1 MDSPRGK
8 LDPRQLPSG
17 GADEQTADVLVNVSA
32 AQIGSELRI
41 FIAEH
46 ARDIDLLIMTDDP
59 RVRVLAPRVVAV
71 PWWAFL

>member
-17 GADEQTADVLVNVSA
+17 GADEQIADVLVNVPA